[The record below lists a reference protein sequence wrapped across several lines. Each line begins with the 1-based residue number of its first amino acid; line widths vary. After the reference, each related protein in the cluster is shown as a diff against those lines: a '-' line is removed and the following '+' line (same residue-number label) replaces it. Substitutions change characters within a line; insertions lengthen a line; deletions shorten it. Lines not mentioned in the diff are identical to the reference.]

1 MSIHDLISLPES
13 KTLEFKETMPTPEAI
28 AKTAC
33 GFANGGGG
41 SIIIGVTDKE
51 KKIIGINERDIS
63 DLEEKISSIVYTLVE
78 PTPAFNTTI
87 FNIEGKLLY
96 KIEIFP
102 GNLKPYHLK
111 NKGEVEGTY
120 IRLGSTNRKADIDT
134 IEELR
139 RRRMN
144 IGFDEIE
151 ILEASIDDLAIGN
164 IELYL
169 EKREKA
175 RDIPRAAPDT
185 EFLKKIKAVRQQN
198 GTVHPTVAGILLFSN
213 EPENYIPGAVI
224 KCARFKGNE
233 MDEFIDQRIITG
245 SLFTQAEET
254 IAFFKK
260 NIRRSAKIEGLYR
273 TEEYEYPEKAIRE
286 ALVNAICH
294 RDYSR
299 RGADIKFAI
308 FDNRIEITSP
318 GGLLPNVSIEDLG
331 TGVSELRNKV
341 IGKILNESGLI
352 EGYGTGV
359 LRIRKYIQEK
369 GLIQPEFKENNGFFK
384 AIFFNA
390 KVGYERK
397 EGEVEREVKKESG
410 EVEREVETELKEVD
424 RKGEKLTENQK
435 IILNLIKNDSY
446 ISIKEMSKAIG
457 IRPSSI
463 DKNIKTLKEKS
474 YLRREGT
481 AKGGYWKLL
490 KNIEINQPKSN

>member
-1 MSIHDLISLPES
+1 MSILDLISLPES
-13 KTLEFKETMPTPEAI
+13 KTLEFKETMPNPEAI

-41 SIIIGVTDKE
+41 SIIIGVTDKD

-63 DLEEKISSIVYTLVE
+63 DLEEKISNIVYTMVE
-78 PTPAFNTTI
+78 PTPAFNTTVL
-87 FNIEGKLLY
+87 NIEGKLLL

-102 GNLKPYHLK
+102 GSLKPYHLK

-151 ILEASIDDLAIGN
+151 ILEASIDDLVIGN

-175 RDIPRAAPDT
+175 RDIPRAVPDT

-213 EPENYIPGAVI
+213 QPDNYIPGAVI

-369 GLIQPEFKENNGFFK
+369 GLIQPEFRDNNGFFK
-384 AIFFNA
+384 AFFFNA

-410 EVEREVETELKEVD
+410 EVEREVEKELKEVD

-435 IILNLIKNDSY
+435 IILNLIKNDPY

>member
-1 MSIHDLISLPES
+1 MTIQDLLASPES
-13 KTLEFKETMPTPEAI
+13 KTLEFKETMPNPEAI

-41 SIIIGVTDKE
+41 SIIIGVTDKD

-63 DLEEKISSIVYTLVE
+63 DLEEKIS
-78 PTPAFNTTI
+78 N
-87 FNIEGKLLY
+87 
-96 KIEIFP
+96 
-102 GNLKPYHLK
+102 
-111 NKGEVEGTY
+111 
-120 IRLGSTNRKADIDT
+120 
-134 IEELR
+134 
-139 RRRMN
+139 
-144 IGFDEIE
+144 DEIE

-198 GTVHPTVAGILLFSN
+198 GTVHPTVAGILLFSK

-224 KCARFKGNE
+224 KCARFKGND

-369 GLIQPEFKENNGFFK
+369 GLIQPEFRENNGFFK
-384 AIFFNA
+384 AIFFNS
-390 KVGYERK
+390 KVGEEGK
-397 EGEVEREVKKESG
+397 EEEVGREEEK
-410 EVEREVETELKEVD
+410 ELKEVD
-424 RKGEKLTENQK
+424 REGEKITENQK
-435 IILNLIKNDSY
+435 IILNLIKNDPY

-490 KNIEINQPKSN
+490 KNIEIDQQESNLKV

>member
-1 MSIHDLISLPES
+1 MDVIQYKL
-13 KTLEFKETMPTPEAI
+13 
-28 AKTAC
+28 C
-33 GFANGGGG
+33 GLFW
-41 SIIIGVTDKE
+41 
-51 KKIIGINERDIS
+51 
-63 DLEEKISSIVYTLVE
+63 
-78 PTPAFNTTI
+78 
-87 FNIEGKLLY
+87 
-96 KIEIFP
+96 
-102 GNLKPYHLK
+102 
-111 NKGEVEGTY
+111 
-120 IRLGSTNRKADIDT
+120 DT
-134 IEELR
+134 
-139 RRRMN
+139 
-144 IGFDEIE
+144 
-151 ILEASIDDLAIGN
+151 
-164 IELYL
+164 
-169 EKREKA
+169 
-175 RDIPRAAPDT
+175 
-185 EFLKKIKAVRQQN
+185 
-198 GTVHPTVAGILLFSN
+198 AGILLFSN

-224 KCARFKGNE
+224 KCARFKGIE

-245 SLFTQAEET
+245 SLFAQAEET

-273 TEEYEYPEKAIRE
+273 IEEYEYPEKAIRE

-318 GGLLPNVSIEDLG
+318 GGLLPNISIEDLG

-369 GLIQPEFKENNGFFK
+369 GLIQPEFRENNGFFK

-390 KVGYERK
+390 KVSEEGK
-397 EGEVEREVKKESG
+397 EGEGEKEGREGDMGG
-410 EVEREVETELKEVD
+410 EKELKEGD
-424 RKGEKLTENQK
+424 REDEKITENQK
-435 IILNLIKNDSY
+435 IILNLIKNNPY
-446 ISIKEMSKAIG
+446 TSIKEMSKTIG

-463 DKNIKTLKEKS
+463 EKNIKTLKEKS

-490 KNIEINQPKSN
+490 KNIEIDRPKSNLKV